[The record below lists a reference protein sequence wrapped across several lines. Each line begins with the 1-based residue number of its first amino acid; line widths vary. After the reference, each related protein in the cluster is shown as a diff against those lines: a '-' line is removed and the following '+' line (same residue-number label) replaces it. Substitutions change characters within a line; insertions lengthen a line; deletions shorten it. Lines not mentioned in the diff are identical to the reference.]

1 MGKNKND
8 NFDASTNL
16 AVPTAASNVV
26 SWRTDGVKH
35 QKNEIFLDVVEK
47 LNILISNNGNVLRSE
62 ILGTVRMRSSLSGM
76 PELKLGLND
85 KTLFEMTGK
94 QSRNKLIELEDI
106 KFHQCVRLNKFDTE
120 RLITFIPPDGEFDLM
135 SYRVDTH
142 VKPLIWVEATVENQ
156 TKSKIEFVVKART
169 QFK

>member
-1 MGKNKND
+1 
-8 NFDASTNL
+8 
-16 AVPTAASNVV
+16 
-26 SWRTDGVKH
+26 
-35 QKNEIFLDVVEK
+35 
-47 LNILISNNGNVLRSE
+47 
-62 ILGTVRMRSSLSGM
+62 M

-142 VKPLIWVEATVENQ
+142 VKPLIWVEATVENC

-169 QFK
+169 